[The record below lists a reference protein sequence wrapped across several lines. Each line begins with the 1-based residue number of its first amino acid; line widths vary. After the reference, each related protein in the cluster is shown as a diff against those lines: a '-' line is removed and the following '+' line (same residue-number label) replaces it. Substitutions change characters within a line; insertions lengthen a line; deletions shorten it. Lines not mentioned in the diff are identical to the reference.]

1 MPSSSHTPEDRASV
15 ATLLGGC
22 LHRWRERNCLP
33 LRSIAEH
40 LGVTCATV
48 SCWESGKRFPS
59 GKHIDAI
66 AGMMDVPAYQLFR
79 PDESPRGGGR
89 A

>member
-1 MPSSSHTPEDRASV
+1 MSSETDEPAGRESV
-15 ATLLGGC
+15 TTLLGGC
-22 LHRWRERNCLP
+22 LHRWRERNRLP
-33 LRSIAEH
+33 LRSIAEY

-66 AGMMDVPAYQLFR
+66 AEMMNVPAYHLFC
-79 PDESPRGGGR
+79 PDEPPRGGGLG
-89 A
+89 